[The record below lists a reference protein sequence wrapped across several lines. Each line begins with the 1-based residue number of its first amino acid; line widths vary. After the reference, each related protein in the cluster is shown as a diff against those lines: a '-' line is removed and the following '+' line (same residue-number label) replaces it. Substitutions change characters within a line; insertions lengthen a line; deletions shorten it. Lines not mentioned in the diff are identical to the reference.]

1 MKLNIE
7 TKEATGTIDELVK
20 HYVRRAGW
28 FDDLH
33 ANMKARIKELENDEN
48 IRSVHPVFSPLIV
61 AQELKDQLKAIN
73 AWWEAKTVWEA
84 DYDGKSEVDMQL
96 RHAPNKKLSGKG
108 Y

>member
-33 ANMKARIKELENDEN
+33 SNMKARIKELEDDQD
-48 IRSVHPVFSPLIV
+48 IRTVYSSVIV
-61 AQELKDQLKAIN
+61 AEELKDQLKGIN

-96 RHAPNKKLSGKG
+96 RHVHNKKLSGKG

>member
-28 FDDLH
+28 FDDLLS
-33 ANMKARIKELENDEN
+33 NMKARIKELEDDQD
-48 IRSVHPVFSPLIV
+48 IRTVYSSVIV
-61 AQELKDQLKAIN
+61 AEELKDQLKGIN

-96 RHAPNKKLSGKG
+96 RHVHNKKLSGKG

>member
-7 TKEATGTIDELVK
+7 TKEATGTIEELVK

-33 ANMKARIKELENDEN
+33 SNMKARIKKLEDDQD
-48 IRSVHPVFSPLIV
+48 IHSVHLSLIV
-61 AQELKDQLKAIN
+61 AKELKDQLKAIS
-73 AWWEAKTVWEA
+73 AWWEPKTVWEA

-96 RHAPNKKLSGKG
+96 RHAPNQKLSGKG
-108 Y
+108 L

>member
-7 TKEATGTIDELVK
+7 TKEATGTIEELVK

-28 FDDLH
+28 FDELH
-33 ANMKARIKELENDEN
+33 SNMKARIKELEDDQD
-48 IRSVHPVFSPLIV
+48 IRSVHSSLIV
-61 AQELKDQLKAIN
+61 AEELKDQLKAIS
-73 AWWEAKTVWEA
+73 AWWEPKTVWEA